1 MPALAAPLPCSR
13 VRVILDDEQLQIR
26 LAWWERLLGLM
37 RNITLPLADVHDVE
51 VEEDG
56 VGVATRG
63 GIKAGFRLP
72 WLYFVARTI
81 KLDRAFIV
89 RRGVPAL
96 AFGVSNH
103 GALKHVLVSTPDAR
117 ELAERLRGA

>member
-1 MPALAAPLPCSR
+1 
-13 VRVILDDEQLQIR
+13 VRVILDDQQLQIR
-26 LAWWERLLGLM
+26 LSWWQKLLGLM
-37 RNITLPLADVHDVE
+37 RDITLPVADVHDVE

-56 VGVATRG
+56 VGVAMRG
-63 GIKAGFRLP
+63 GIKVGLRLP

-96 AFGVSNH
+96 SFGVTNH
-103 GALKHVLVSTPDAR
+103 GALKHVVVCAPDAR
-117 ELAERLRGA
+117 ELAERLRAPSG